1 MEELIKELENNAK
14 INKEKGLENVVDI
27 DYIIKRLNDISVYK
41 EFIKNEIDFVIEYMI
56 EDDFLDEETR
66 EKIEELSEEDIN
78 DILSEIEEDDNV
90 WGQLNED
97 IEYFIN
103 KQLD

>member
-1 MEELIKELENNAK
+1 MFDLIKELENNAK

-27 DYIIKRLNDISVYK
+27 DYIIDRLKKIGIYE
-41 EFIKNEIDFVIEYMI
+41 EFVKGEIDFVIENMI
-56 EDDFLDEETR
+56 NDEYLGEETKA
-66 EKIEELSEEDIN
+66 KIMALNEEDIN